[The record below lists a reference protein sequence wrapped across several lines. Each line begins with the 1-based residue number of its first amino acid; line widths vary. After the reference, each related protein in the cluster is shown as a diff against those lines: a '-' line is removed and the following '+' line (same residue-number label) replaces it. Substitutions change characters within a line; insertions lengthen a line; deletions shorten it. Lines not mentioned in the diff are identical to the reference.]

1 MFLFLFPERKECEKS
16 FGGRI
21 GMKPSLSSWLS
32 HFVLV
37 VILSLE
43 KRHLI
48 VGSDPKAKLS
58 VPGALPEGL
67 QTLSSSIAGSFVH

>member
-1 MFLFLFPERKECEKS
+1 
-16 FGGRI
+16 
-21 GMKPSLSSWLS
+21 MKPFLSFWLS

-48 VGSDPKAKLS
+48 VGSDPKAKMLS

-67 QTLSSSIAGSFVH
+67 QTLRSSIAGLFVH